1 MAFKIGFTAVH
12 EEMQPSKYI
21 YEAPAAS
28 TAPKKSVVQV
38 AFPERGQP
46 LAYYNDRFDLRC
58 GDIVY
63 VDGKLEGQRGR
74 VVDVCYNFKIK
85 VSDYQ
90 RVIAVADT
98 QVQGRFFL
106 AGDHFITF
114 DRETLPYQ
122 QAILWF
128 KAPDKEDE
136 EIVSSN
142 DDSTFPLADLS
153 KMGVDS
159 VIAERGH
166 RYYLENRVKYL
177 RLDGN
182 RAQGIV
188 TGSKPYEVEF
198 TYEDGQISNL
208 VCNCFCCYPCKH
220 DFAVMLQ
227 LRETLKYIEDY
238 YASDFEAAKHFTII
252 HRETLFDIAVRGR
265 EKQLAE
271 QKFEFTFGRN
281 NT

>member
-12 EEMQPSKYI
+12 ESAQTNKTS
-21 YEAPAAS
+21 YEAS
-28 TAPKKSVVQV
+28 TATIIPRKSVVQV
-38 AFPERGQP
+38 AFPGRGQP
-46 LAYYNDRFDLRC
+46 LAYYNDRFDLHC

-74 VVDVCYNFKIK
+74 VVEVCYNFKIK
-85 VSDYQ
+85 VSDYH
-90 RVIAVADT
+90 RIIAVADPR
-98 QVQGRFFL
+98 VQGSFLL

-114 DRETLPYQ
+114 DRNTLPYE

-136 EIVSSN
+136 EIISGN
-142 DDSTFPLADLS
+142 DDSSFPLRDLS
-153 KMGVDS
+153 RMGVDS
-159 VIAERGH
+159 VIGERGQ

-177 RLDGN
+177 RLDGTHG
-182 RAQGIV
+182 RAIV
-188 TGSKPYEVEF
+188 TGSKSYEIEF
-198 TYEDGQISNL
+198 TYEDGQIRDL

-220 DFAVMLQ
+220 EVAAMLQ
-227 LRETLKYIEDY
+227 LRETLDKIEKY
-238 YASDFEAAKHFTII
+238 YAKDFEKVGHFTII

-265 EKQLAE
+265 EDQLAE

-281 NT
+281 